1 MKKAYI
7 DLQKKRFIIHIC
19 IEKVENLSNSVLRG
33 LVCASQIFHICI
45 SYWNSDKLLLH
56 FAQVSTK
63 LNKCSDRSMEVE
75 LPAIFRNN
83 ERLTYPQTD
92 RQTDRRTG
100 RITSLSCKFTK

>member
-75 LPAIFRNN
+75 PSAIFRNN

-92 RQTDRRTG
+92 RPTDRLTDG
-100 RITSLSCKFTK
+100 QVE